1 MKLGLLAMLAVG
13 VAHLGMTASAG
24 EGAAAGG
31 QEATER
37 KRPWTFMVYG
47 AADNS
52 ADEPLVGFLNKVRR
66 AIDNDPGIELLLFID
81 RSVKHRRVPNYLG
94 EDFTGARLYR
104 LTKDKAERLA
114 GDSQMPEITLDKD
127 VEVDSA
133 NAKYVQQFI
142 AWGKAHYPA
151 ERYGLMIY
159 SHANGRSMC
168 PDDQS
173 HKEMG
178 FAELTDKAGAQER
191 VDFLGLELCDMG
203 GIEIAYQWR
212 PGNGGFETDVLL
224 AIPNAGPPL
233 DWDRAFARIRTP
245 GHESRS
251 GVALNPETMTAVDF
265 GKLIIAEGHL
275 GRQAAEKA
283 GRGAEHESAG
293 LYDLRRAEAVKTA
306 VDALSVELAKAD
318 ARDVVLELRG
328 KGPKDAA
335 MAYQPEGTNV
345 DLYDLC
351 RRIAACDRLP
361 ERVRER
367 AEGVMTALEGFVV
380 ASFGMSGYKGFEGG
394 KNGVYIVLPHDTRR
408 FTQSSGW
415 YTPLEGADKATGRL
429 TFLRDGA
436 TPGNG
441 SVENWFELLALW
453 FGESGDGQRSRGY
466 RP

>member
-1 MKLGLLAMLAVG
+1 
-13 VAHLGMTASAG
+13 
-24 EGAAAGG
+24 
-31 QEATER
+31 
-37 KRPWTFMVYG
+37 MVYG

-66 AIDNDPGIELLLFID
+66 AIDDDPGIELLLFID
-81 RSVKHRRVPNYLG
+81 RSVKHRRVPTYLG
-94 EDFTGARLYR
+94 EDFTGGRLYR
-104 LTKDKAERLA
+104 LTKDKVERLA
-114 GDSQMPEITLDKD
+114 GNSQMPEITLDKD

-133 NAKYVQQFI
+133 DAKYLQQFI

-173 HKEMG
+173 HNEMG
-178 FAELTDKAGAQER
+178 FAELCDKAGVAER

-212 PGNGGFETDVLL
+212 PGTGGFETDVLL

-283 GRGAEHESAG
+283 GRHVAQESAG
-293 LYDLRRAEAVKTA
+293 LYDLRQAEGVKTA

-328 KGPKDAA
+328 KGAKDGT

-351 RRIAACDRLP
+351 RRIADCDRLP

-367 AEGVMTALEGFVV
+367 AEGVMAALERCVL

-394 KNGVYIVLPHDTRR
+394 KNGVYIVLPPDKAGFSQLR
-408 FTQSSGW
+408 GW
-415 YTPLEGADKATGRL
+415 YTPAEGGDKSTGRL

-436 TPGNG
+436 TSGNG
-441 SVENWFELLALW
+441 VVENWFELLAFW
-453 FGESGDGQRSRGY
+453 FGEPSERQGSAGY